1 MRYRVFIPTAGT
13 GSRLGKMTK
22 YLNKSLLCIANRPV
36 LSHLIEKFPRD
47 CEFIIALGFKGK
59 LVKDFLELA
68 YPDRK
73 FFFVNVKP
81 FVGIGSGLG
90 QSLLCS
96 KKYLQ
101 QPFVFLSCDKL

>member
-59 LVKDFLELA
+59 LVKDTKFESLEA
-68 YPDRK
+68 PSRK
-73 FFFVNVKP
+73 LKKSAKP
-81 FVGIGSGLG
+81 HST
-90 QSLLCS
+90 
-96 KKYLQ
+96 
-101 QPFVFLSCDKL
+101 PKL